1 MKKCDK
7 FVCVANLNGE
17 CVNNECR
24 GELIQRPPCRI
35 SDKEKRK
42 EWYNIHADTFR
53 RDFPETDIKAQMRQD
68 GICEDDIELAVS
80 AIDELKKGGG
90 RMAEYIERDKVYNML
105 NALGGCGAEPES
117 WSDGWDKAIDTA
129 IEELDDI
136 PAADVRPERHGEWNE
151 LSLDDQ
157 DEGMYICSKCKSI
170 EFMQEECDIYAYCPN
185 CGAKMDGEDGENN
198 GV

>member
-1 MKKCDK
+1 
-7 FVCVANLNGE
+7 
-17 CVNNECR
+17 
-24 GELIQRPPCRI
+24 
-35 SDKEKRK
+35 
-42 EWYNIHADTFR
+42 
-53 RDFPETDIKAQMRQD
+53 
-68 GICEDDIELAVS
+68 
-80 AIDELKKGGG
+80 
-90 RMAEYIERDKVYNML
+90 MAEYIERDKVYNML

-170 EFMQEECDIYAYCPN
+170 EFMPEECDIYAYCPN
-185 CGAKMDGEDGENN
+185 CGAKMDGEDGDS
-198 GV
+198 G